1 MTFTTNDCNYLKSF
15 SLNGVNRLKR
25 ILIVDDHKE
34 IRDLLSK
41 FFLLNRYEV
50 DSVEDGDMAIRQVK
64 EKRYDLIVTD
74 YMMPKMDGIDLL
86 KRLKMDNPQ
95 LSILIISGSA
105 VEEAFFT
112 QSGAD
117 AFLTKPLDLSRVK
130 VLVENILN
138 PKK

>member
-1 MTFTTNDCNYLKSF
+1 M
-15 SLNGVNRLKR
+15 
-25 ILIVDDHKE
+25 IVDDHKE
-34 IRDLLSK
+34 VRDLLYK
-41 FFLLNRYEV
+41 FFLSSGYEV
-50 DSVEDGDMAIRQVK
+50 ESVEDGEMAMRKAK

-86 KRLKMDNPQ
+86 KKLKMDNPQ

-117 AFLTKPLDLSRVK
+117 AFLAKPLDLLSMK
-130 VLVENILN
+130 ILVEKILN
-138 PKK
+138 SN

>member
-1 MTFTTNDCNYLKSF
+1 M
-15 SLNGVNRLKR
+15 KR

-41 FFLLNRYEV
+41 FFLSSGYEV
-50 DSVEDGDMAIRQVK
+50 ESVEDGEMAMRKVK
-64 EKRYDLIVTD
+64 KKRYDLIVTD
-74 YMMPKMDGIDLL
+74 YMMPKMDGIVLL
-86 KRLKMDNPQ
+86 KKLKMDNPQ

-117 AFLTKPLDLSRVK
+117 AFLAKPLDLLRMK
-130 VLVENILN
+130 ILVEKILN
-138 PKK
+138 SKQILKANHQKPYPK

>member
-1 MTFTTNDCNYLKSF
+1 
-15 SLNGVNRLKR
+15 LKR

-41 FFLLNRYEV
+41 FFLSSGYEV
-50 DSVEDGDMAIRQVK
+50 ESVEDGEMAMRKVK
-64 EKRYDLIVTD
+64 KKRYDLIVTD
-74 YMMPKMDGIDLL
+74 YMMPKMDGIVLL
-86 KRLKMDNPQ
+86 KKLKMDNPQ

-117 AFLTKPLDLSRVK
+117 AFLAKPLDLLRMK
-130 VLVENILN
+130 ILVEKILN
-138 PKK
+138 SKQILKANHQKPYPK

>member
-1 MTFTTNDCNYLKSF
+1 M
-15 SLNGVNRLKR
+15 
-25 ILIVDDHKE
+25 IVDDHKE

-41 FFLLNRYEV
+41 FFLSSGYEV
-50 DSVEDGDMAIRQVK
+50 ESVEDGEMAMRKVK

-86 KRLKMDNPQ
+86 KKLKMDNPQ

-117 AFLTKPLDLSRVK
+117 AFLAKPLDLLRMK
-130 VLVENILN
+130 ILVEKILN
-138 PKK
+138 SKQILKANHQKPYPK